1 MRFVQ
6 SGIYRVLWSSTWT
19 EKYFENMVKKKEN
32 TWVYTF
38 LSISNCWCTHLL
50 KYSLLYNTTL
60 LNEPIMSTQSQY
72 TYSTIYYFVLFAV
85 IYISAW
91 GREGCCRLFRFR
103 WIDVPSMII
112 SPLHFVYNN
121 KVVTT
126 LVFCIRVPDIL
137 HDHFQNIF

>member
-91 GREGCCRLFRFR
+91 GREGCCRLFHFR